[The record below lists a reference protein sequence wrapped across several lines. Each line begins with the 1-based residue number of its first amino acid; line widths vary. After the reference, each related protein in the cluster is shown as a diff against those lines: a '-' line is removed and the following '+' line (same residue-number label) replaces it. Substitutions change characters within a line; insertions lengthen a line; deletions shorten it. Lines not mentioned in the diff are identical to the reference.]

1 MNRKTKK
8 IATISLGTGILL
20 LLSIAAFSS
29 FKSTKKNESLTL
41 NENAVVV
48 SQMNKSMYLEK
59 IYDYEKS
66 PNSFKYKGT
75 KPAVIDF
82 YADWCRPCKKVA
94 PIMDE
99 LAKQYEGKVTFYKVN
114 VDLEQE
120 LAAIHQ
126 VQSIPMIMILS
137 PKEEP
142 KVVLGALNKEE
153 YVTLIEETIN
163 KKK

>member
-8 IATISLGTGILL
+8 IATIGLGTGILL
-20 LLSIAAFSS
+20 LISIAAFSS
-29 FKSTKKNESLTL
+29 FKSKTNETTKQNETTI
-41 NENAVVV
+41 EV
-48 SQMNKSMYLEK
+48 SQMNKAMYLEK
-59 IYDYEKS
+59 IYDFEKS
-66 PNSFKYKGT
+66 PNSFIYKGK

-82 YADWCRPCKKVA
+82 YADWCRPCKRVA

-99 LAKQYEGKVTFYKVN
+99 LAKQYDGKVSFYKVN

-126 VQSIPMIMILS
+126 VQSIPMIMVLS

-142 KVVLGALNKEE
+142 KVVLGALNKED
-153 YVTLIEETIN
+153 YVTLIEQTIN
-163 KKK
+163 KK